1 MSLSS
6 PALLAAA
13 LALLMLSEFVPFVPS
28 SGAAELAASLDE
40 VLVVDRW
47 HSLAEKETMH
57 SSCTQYIQYIHIH
70 S

>member
-13 LALLMLSEFVPFVPS
+13 LALLMLSEFVPS